1 MPIMPHHCHHA
12 PVAGL
17 SCHLDSL
24 KFYFLGNVQSS
35 ALLVVVNLGGNTHQ
49 LVDEQDRPTPKLGS
63 SSKTI
68 HPLPLL
74 WHFNSV
80 DLEMALYI
88 TTGLFR
94 FPNQLKSSQLIA
106 PQWEKGQVGN

>member
-1 MPIMPHHCHHA
+1 MPIMPPPTA
-12 PVAGL
+12 IMLPWQDFTVL
-17 SCHLDSL
+17 LHLDSL
-24 KFYFLGNVQSS
+24 KFHFPGNVQSLV
-35 ALLVVVNLGGNTHQ
+35 LLVVVNLGGNTHQ
-49 LVDEQDRPTPKLGS
+49 LVDGQDRPTPKLGS

-88 TTGLFR
+88 MGGR
-94 FPNQLKSSQLIA
+94 GG
-106 PQWEKGQVGN
+106 QW